1 MSKYYE
7 QGAIHNDHSQ
17 NINVTVYSAE
27 ELGGVLRQLFGG
39 DRVVEDAEYIEVKE

>member
-7 QGAIHNDHSQ
+7 QCAIHNDHSQ
-17 NINVTVYSAE
+17 NVNIEVHSTKEICS
-27 ELGGVLRQLFGG
+27 VLRQLFGD

>member
-17 NINVTVYSAE
+17 NVNIEVHSTE
-27 ELGGVLRQLFGG
+27 ELGSVLRQLFGD
-39 DRVVEDAEYIEVKE
+39 DRVVEDAEYIEIKE